1 MKPEFVLN
9 KDLRFIPK
17 DPESLRLHIE
27 GLKRDLE
34 RAQDLNKQVSL
45 LGDIGV
51 YLRSLDL
58 FDEAESSIKKALQL
72 IAENKMGISK
82 EIQNKIR
89 LAHVYQEKMDFKL
102 SSSLFDEIIKT
113 CRTSSEAESYLHFA
127 LQHAG
132 KNCFDQGQYQKARDF
147 FEETL
152 KIRKAISAPQDQLE
166 STQMALDRV
175 CELMEGRNMTSKEI
189 PTIKTD
195 RLTLRP
201 FKLSDAKEVQRQA
214 GNPKVAATT
223 ATIPYPYPDGA
234 AEDWIS
240 KHQEWFEK
248 GLAVDWAIELNESN
262 FLIGCISLG
271 VSKTHQ
277 RAEVGYWIGEENWS
291 KGYCSE
297 AAKAAFKYAFEE
309 MKLNKITSRHML
321 ENPASGKVMQN
332 AGMEQEG
339 ILRQDFCKNG
349 RFVDMVVYGLLKDQ
363 WVKM

>member
-9 KDLRFIPK
+9 ENLRFIPK

-27 GLKRDLE
+27 DLKIEVKNARDLS
-34 RAQDLNKQVSL
+34 KKVSL
-45 LGDIGV
+45 LGEIGV

-58 FDEAESSIKKALQL
+58 FDEAESSIKNALQL
-72 IAENKMGISK
+72 IAEHNLGLNK

-89 LAHVYQEKMDFKL
+89 LAHVYQEKKDFKI
-102 SSSLFDEIIKT
+102 SSEMFDDLITT
-113 CRTSSEAESYLHFA
+113 CRTNPSAESLLHFA

-132 KNCFDQGQYQKARDF
+132 KNYFDQRQYQKARDF
-147 FEETL
+147 FEEAL
-152 KIRKAISAPQDQLE
+152 EIRKMISAPQDQLE

-175 CELMEGRNMTSKEI
+175 YELMESKTMAPNKI

-201 FKLSDAKEVQRQA
+201 FNLSDAKEVQRQA
-214 GNPKVAATT
+214 GNPKVASTT
-223 ATIPYPYPDGA
+223 AAIPHPYPDGA

-248 GLAVDWAIELNESN
+248 GQAVDWAIEHDENN
-262 FLIGCISLG
+262 NLIGCMSLG
-271 VSKTHQ
+271 VNKVNQ
-277 RAEVGYWIGEENWS
+277 RAEIAYWIGEENWS

-297 AAKAAFKYAFEE
+297 AAKAAIKYAFDE
-309 MKLNKITSRHML
+309 MSLNKITSRHML

-332 AGMEQEG
+332 AGMVQEG
-339 ILRQDFCKNG
+339 ILRQDFYKNG
-349 RFVDMVVYGLLKDQ
+349 RFVDMVVYGLLRDQ
-363 WVKM
+363 WMQK